1 MITRLRVQNFKSLRK
16 LDLELGPINVLVGPN
31 MAGKSNILD
40 VFRFLHQTFFPE
52 AGTEGVSYA
61 LAQRGGVNEVLWK
74 GGDEKLITVA
84 LEGTDITEPGTKY
97 KYELQLIA
105 GVGDFVTTQNESLK
119 LFRAGVECDLIT
131 REQGFVR
138 FKNADGKDFGG
149 GIGSSSVSA
158 LQYAVPGWDGFKF
171 QQWARL
177 WRFYHLV
184 PPAMKQPSLMSLG
197 QVLQPGGD
205 NVSAWLMWLQAHSPE
220 SFRRVN
226 EVIRDLFSEVVQ
238 INVIPT
244 PDGKVH
250 LATRE
255 KGLKRAT
262 NVWQTSDGFIA
273 LTALLSLIYV
283 PPELSGTVFCIEE
296 PENHLHPKL
305 LETLVGLLRQ
315 VRQEAV
321 GAGLSLTQIMLTTQ
335 SPYLLDHF
343 SLDEIVWVEKK
354 NGETLA
360 FRPADKKHLKKL
372 IEDEE
377 LGLGDLMFTGAL
389 AEEK

>member
-1 MITRLRVQNFKSLRK
+1 
-16 LDLELGPINVLVGPN
+16 

-40 VFRFLHQTFFPE
+40 VFRFLHQVFFPE
-52 AGTEGVSYA
+52 SGTQGVSFA

-74 GGDEKLITVA
+74 GGEEKLITIA
-84 LEGTDITEPGTKY
+84 LEGVDDSEPNTKY
-97 KYELQLIA
+97 RYELQLIA
-105 GVGDFVTTQNESLK
+105 GVGDFVTTQTESLK
-119 LFRAGVECDLIT
+119 LFRAGTESDLIT
-131 REQGFVR
+131 IEQGFLR
-138 FKNADGKDFGG
+138 LKNADGKDLGG
-149 GIGSSSVSA
+149 MGPTGVSA

-171 QQWARL
+171 QQWVKL

-197 QVLQPGGD
+197 QVLQPNGD

-220 SFRRVN
+220 AFRRVN
-226 EVIRDLFSEVVQ
+226 EVLHDLFPEVVQ
-238 INVIPT
+238 INIIPT

-255 KGLKRAT
+255 KGLKRPT

-315 VRQEAV
+315 VRQKALE
-321 GAGLSLTQIMLTTQ
+321 AGLSLTQIMVTTQ

-343 SLDEIVWVEKK
+343 SLEEIVWVEKN
-354 NGETLA
+354 NGETA
-360 FRPADKKHLKKL
+360 AYRPVDKKHLKKL
-372 IEDEE
+372 IEDED

>member
-1 MITRLRVQNFKSLRK
+1 
-16 LDLELGPINVLVGPN
+16 
-31 MAGKSNILD
+31 
-40 VFRFLHQTFFPE
+40 
-52 AGTEGVSYA
+52 
-61 LAQRGGVNEVLWK
+61 
-74 GGDEKLITVA
+74 
-84 LEGTDITEPGTKY
+84 
-97 KYELQLIA
+97 
-105 GVGDFVTTQNESLK
+105 
-119 LFRAGVECDLIT
+119 
-131 REQGFVR
+131 
-138 FKNADGKDFGG
+138 
-149 GIGSSSVSA
+149 
-158 LQYAVPGWDGFKF
+158 
-171 QQWARL
+171 
-177 WRFYHLV
+177 
-184 PPAMKQPSLMSLG
+184 MSLG

-226 EVIRDLFSEVVQ
+226 EVIHDLFPEVAQ

-255 KGLKRAT
+255 KGLKRPT

-315 VRQEAV
+315 VRQEAL
-321 GAGLSLTQIMLTTQ
+321 GAGLPLTQIMLTTQ

-354 NGETLA
+354 NGETFA
-360 FRPADKKHLKKL
+360 YRPADKTHLKKL

>member
-1 MITRLRVQNFKSLRK
+1 MISRLQVRNYKSLRDI
-16 LDLELGPINVLVGPN
+16 DLPLGPLNVFVGPN

-40 VFRFLHQTFFPE
+40 VFHFLSQAFFPE
-52 AGTEGVSYA
+52 AGTQGISYA
-61 LAQRGGVNEVLWK
+61 LALRGGVNEVLWK
-74 GGDEKLITVA
+74 GGDDKLITIA
-84 LEGTDITEPGTKY
+84 LEATDAMEPDTRY
-97 KYELQLIA
+97 RYELQLIA

-119 LFRAGVECDLIT
+119 LFREGTVCDLIT
-131 REQGFVR
+131 QEQGFLR
-138 FKNADGKDFGG
+138 LKNADGKELGG
-149 GIGSSSVSA
+149 MGSTGVSA
-158 LQYAVPGWDGFKF
+158 LQYAVPGWDGFRF

-197 QVLQPGGD
+197 QVLQPDGD

-220 SFRRVN
+220 AFRRVN
-226 EVIRDLFSEVVQ
+226 EVLRDLFPEVVQ

-255 KGLKRAT
+255 RGLKRPT

-296 PENHLHPKL
+296 PENHLHPRL

-315 VRQEAV
+315 VRQEALN
-321 GAGLSLTQIMLTTQ
+321 AKQSLTQIMVTTQ

-343 SLDEIVWVEKK
+343 SLEEIVWVEKK
-354 NGETLA
+354 NGETNA
-360 FRPADKKHLKKL
+360 HRPANKAHLKKL
-372 IEDEE
+372 IEDKD

-389 AEEK
+389 SEEK